1 MAHNPDNVQ
10 PFQRANRQWKLIMN
24 YPMKMKKVI
33 CGIFIL
39 MLMIFPFFGCV
50 RDYVKTEPRPG
61 YYYVV
66 KQSDS
71 LSSVARD
78 HRMSVDELA
87 DLNNLD
93 KSVSIKEG
101 MVLFVP
107 REEPPKQFTQDKEEK
122 LKGKKEDDPSQ
133 KKKTEQHTTK
143 TPGKTGIIKKPD
155 TKKSSKTVLTQENVK
170 INQGDNSKSITS
182 SRKEEGIQKG
192 KFFWPLKGK
201 VVSKYG
207 PQSNGMFYNGIRIET
222 KTEAPVTASAGG
234 QVIFSALLKDYG
246 ETVIIKHDQNYATVY
261 THLSKRLVRVDQIIK
276 RGEKIA
282 MIIPAS
288 SGVGFIDFEIRYKNK
303 AKDPLLFL
311 S

>member
-1 MAHNPDNVQ
+1 MKIN
-10 PFQRANRQWKLIMN
+10 KLIRR
-24 YPMKMKKVI
+24 
-33 CGIFIL
+33 IFIL
-39 MLMIFPFFGCV
+39 ILMIIPLLGCV
-50 RDYVKTEPRPG
+50 RDYVQTESRSG

-66 KQSDS
+66 KQGDT
-71 LSSVARD
+71 LSSVAQD
-78 HRMSVDELA
+78 HRMSLEEL
-87 DLNNLD
+87 LESNNLD

-101 MVLFVP
+101 VVLFVP
-107 REEPPKQFTQDKEEK
+107 REEPNKKLNQAKDEKSKEIK
-122 LKGKKEDDPSQ
+122 DDALSQ
-133 KKKTEQHTTK
+133 KKKIEQPAGK
-143 TPGKTGIIKKPD
+143 TPGKTGSVKKAD
-155 TKKSSKTVLTQENVK
+155 TKKSSKPIMTQANVK
-170 INQGDNSKSITS
+170 INQSDNTKTIAS
-182 SRKEEGIQKG
+182 SRNDEGLQKG
-192 KFFWPLKGK
+192 RFFWPLKGK
-201 VVSKYG
+201 VISKYG

-222 KTEAPVTASAGG
+222 KTEASVAASAGG

-261 THLSKRLVRVDQIIK
+261 THLSKRVVRVDQIIK